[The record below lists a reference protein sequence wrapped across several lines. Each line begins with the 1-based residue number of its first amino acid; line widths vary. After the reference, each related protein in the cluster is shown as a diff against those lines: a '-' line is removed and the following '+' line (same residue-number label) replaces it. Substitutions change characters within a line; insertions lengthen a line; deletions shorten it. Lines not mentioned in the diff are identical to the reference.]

1 MYIECVVVCVN
12 YSDFLAHTLPHN
24 KQHFDH
30 MIVVTTPEDKATQD
44 VCTHY
49 NVECL
54 TTREMTSNGDPFNK
68 AKGINVALQYLSK
81 RDWVVHLDAD
91 MYLPPLTRGILERIN
106 LDKNN
111 IYGIDRM
118 MCPTFEAWIDYIKK
132 PTPTHTGWVYIHP
145 TIFPMGVRI
154 GEFMSDGYEPIGFF
168 QMWHPNTSGVKLYPE
183 NHGAADRTDV
193 QHAKKWARKNR
204 ALIPEIIG
212 IHLDSEDLNLK
223 EMGKNWNGRKTK
235 EFGYSP
241 IAPKKESRVPWAAV
255 GWALLATTAGAGI
268 AMALQHFEIITF

>member
-12 YSDFLAHTLPHN
+12 YADFLAHTLPHN

-30 MIVVTTPEDKATQD
+30 MIVVTSPEDKDTQD

-54 TTREMTSNGDPFNK
+54 VTREMTTNGDPFNK

-91 MYLPPLTRGILERIN
+91 MYLPPLTRGILERIQ

-118 MCPTFEAWIDYIKK
+118 MCPTFEAWSEYIRK
-132 PTPTHTGWVYIHP
+132 PTPIHTGWVYIHP

-183 NHGAADRTDV
+183 THGAADRTDV
-193 QHAKKWARKNR
+193 QHAKKWNRKNR

-235 EFGYSP
+235 MFGYSP
-241 IAPKKESRVPWAAV
+241 VEPEKTHKFPWVTIGWVVAATAAGGAIAHV
-255 GWALLATTAGAGI
+255 LLTNN
-268 AMALQHFEIITF
+268 II